1 MTPFFQK
8 LLRVNWLL
16 VIAMFGILIFGVYS
30 IESAARHLPVPDGA
44 EGGPWYAKR
53 QQLWILLGVGVYA
66 GTALIDYR
74 LFKFLGIPMYIGGI
88 VLMVA
93 ALKFGNEV
101 HQLKFGPISFQPAQF
116 MVVAGIILL
125 GFMLQ
130 DLPRWHQIFKIPL
143 VLISVILL
151 LAAVPFLLVAKAGD
165 MGSALMWIPVVAAVM
180 LVGGVPYRYLIL
192 FSLLG
197 VLLVPPAY
205 YVVMPK
211 VSKRGAGRIELF
223 IDSKQG
229 REIDIKGAGYAQ
241 HNVKMAVGKSGYKG
255 IGHNAGA
262 DKGSLHAGKWIPW
275 KTAHNDFIF
284 AVIAEEQGF
293 RGTVLLVTAFGFLV
307 IQCIYISYYS
317 RDMSGQVLCC
327 AIGTL
332 FAAHVFQNIGMC
344 VELLP
349 ITGIPLPLVSYSG
362 TFVLMCMFMLGLVQS
377 VWIHRR
383 QEIPELQEKPVEL
396 SIRE

>member
-151 LAAVPFLLVAKAGD
+151 LAAVPFLL
-165 MGSALMWIPVVAAVM
+165 
-180 LVGGVPYRYLIL
+180 
-192 FSLLG
+192 
-197 VLLVPPAY
+197 